1 MKIGVNLNCFGP
13 LPLTEQVALMKR
25 HGFET
30 TFCVSDNP
38 MFAEAYALAK
48 REGILFENL
57 HAPYRGVEE
66 MWREGEAGEDFL
78 NNKLLAAVQTCAAY
92 QIPVLVVHLSS
103 IKAHVNDLGYVRFA
117 KLIEEARRL
126 GVTLAFEN
134 LRTLG
139 GLALLMEDYPELS
152 FCWDVGHETCFID
165 GVDFMSLYGTRTAA
179 LHLQD
184 NFCEHNKDLHL
195 IPYDG
200 AIDMDRAAKKL
211 AESGYTGSIMLELIR
226 SKWEG
231 YAEMTPDEYYGR
243 AADAA
248 RKFGARMEKYRA

>member
-66 MWREGEAGEDFL
+66 MWREGEAGEAFL
-78 NNKLLAAVQTCAAY
+78 NDKLLAAVQTCAAY

-117 KLIEEARRL
+117 KLIEE
-126 GVTLAFEN
+126 EQ
-134 LRTLG
+134 
-139 GLALLMEDYPELS
+139 
-152 FCWDVGHETCFID
+152 I
-165 GVDFMSLYGTRTAA
+165 
-179 LHLQD
+179 
-184 NFCEHNKDLHL
+184 
-195 IPYDG
+195 
-200 AIDMDRAAKKL
+200 
-211 AESGYTGSIMLELIR
+211 
-226 SKWEG
+226 
-231 YAEMTPDEYYGR
+231 
-243 AADAA
+243 
-248 RKFGARMEKYRA
+248 